1 MRMRMKINILIC
13 CFTLFFLSSC
23 TTQTEMDTATPGTE
37 VAVKLSQY
45 ADEASRAAG
54 LSEQE
59 LLGILLASGAE
70 AIPDYFAVIQCQEQ
84 AGDMTV
90 TAISVQTGENGQY
103 KVYLRIEQNKST
115 KIYPIEVPL
124 SFDAI
129 TLTIRSV
136 RC

>member
-1 MRMRMKINILIC
+1 MKINILIC
-13 CFTLFFLSSC
+13 CFMLLFLSSC
-23 TTQTEMDTATPGTE
+23 TTQTVMDTATPGTE
-37 VAVKLSQY
+37 VTVKLSQY